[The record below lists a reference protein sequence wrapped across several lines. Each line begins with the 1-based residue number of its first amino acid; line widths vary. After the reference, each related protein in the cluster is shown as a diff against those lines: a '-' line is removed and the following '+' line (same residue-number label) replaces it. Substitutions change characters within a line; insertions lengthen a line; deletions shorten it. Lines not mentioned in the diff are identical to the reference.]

1 MKYVNISPTPT
12 PYEDLR
18 LGFDLEVAC
27 SECGNPVDPNSKYCS
42 ECGHRLRSIPVK
54 ISFDGLIS
62 VINAQ
67 IRSSGP
73 EKTVPENDVPKKDVS
88 RKTSPN
94 TSDGHNAY
102 RCTLGKTASEAPSC
116 PHRKDCDCCD
126 GYTYLTFPPQP
137 GKCPF
142 FSKSNGHFS
151 VLKDPDD
158 PGFWKGDLQ
167 DF

>member
-18 LGFDLEVAC
+18 LGFDLKVAC
-27 SECGNPVDPNSKYCS
+27 SKCGNPVDPNSKYCS
-42 ECGHRLRSIPVK
+42 ECGHRLRPIPVK
-54 ISFDGLIS
+54 IPFDELLS
-62 VINAQ
+62 VINAHM
-67 IRSSGP
+67 RSPGP
-73 EKTVPENDVPKKDVS
+73 EKTVPEDNDLHTPPGRDEG
-88 RKTSPN
+88 PQI
-94 TSDGHNAY
+94 

-158 PGFWKGDLQ
+158 PGWFLKDDLQ